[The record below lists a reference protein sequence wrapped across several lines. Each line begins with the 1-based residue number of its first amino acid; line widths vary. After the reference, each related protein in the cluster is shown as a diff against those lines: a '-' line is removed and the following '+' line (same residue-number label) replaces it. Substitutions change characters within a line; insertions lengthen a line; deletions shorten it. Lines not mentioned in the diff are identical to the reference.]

1 MNTRVARQRRSRP
14 TKYLKFELP
23 LKYLTSLASLRGPES
38 TRSPFNSSSLLAF
51 VALFQTGSSSFTS
64 SSSCSSC
71 SRKRFEEARDR
82 VGIEPIREIERKET
96 GNGGRRHVISRCS
109 EASNVESNE
118 GGSRS
123 AVVSRETIR
132 WLRFRHGIEDW
143 ELGYVEFR
151 GC

>member
-51 VALFQTGSSSFTS
+51 VRVALFQTGSSSFTS

-109 EASNVESNE
+109 EASNE